1 MAIVGSD
8 SVNTKGM
15 EVWNPSEETVSTF
28 HEELPHEKVTLNLS
42 AKFFQPGVG
51 RDSTEVRKISNNN
64 SLIFT
69 FLLLDEV
76 PMYKLF
82 LLIVV

>member
-28 HEELPHEKVTLNLS
+28 HEELPHEKVPLNLSASQPLNLS

-51 RDSTEVRKISNNN
+51 KDSTRGPQD
-64 SLIFT
+64 FQ
-69 FLLLDEV
+69 
-76 PMYKLF
+76 
-82 LLIVV
+82 